1 MNNVK
6 SFTKN
11 IKEYKIT
18 RIKNLQK
25 KKTENFRP
33 RPRGKSVIR
42 KTLFEYMI
50 QKFFIKISFG

>member
-25 KKTENFRP
+25 KTR
-33 RPRGKSVIR
+33 
-42 KTLFEYMI
+42 L
-50 QKFFIKISFG
+50 KISVQDREASLW